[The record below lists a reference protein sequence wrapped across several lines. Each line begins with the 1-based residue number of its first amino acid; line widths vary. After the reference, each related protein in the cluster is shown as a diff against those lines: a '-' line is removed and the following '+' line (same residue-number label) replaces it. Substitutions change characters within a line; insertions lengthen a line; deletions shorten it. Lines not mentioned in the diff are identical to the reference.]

1 MSFSHNFTGLW
12 GTSFWLSF
20 HATIQ
25 NVIAIFVYTG
35 IIFVEGELLT

>member
-1 MSFSHNFTGLW
+1 MGNLILTFLPYHNT
-12 GTSFWLSF
+12 
-20 HATIQ
+20 Q